1 MTPELE
7 IILAEGAGLQPG
19 LYCSKISQKR
29 NRCRLGQI
37 SLIGMYGGCCWRS
50 RGQKPAGGGKFP
62 PLFLLSFSERE
73 LTL

>member
-37 SLIGMYGGCCWRS
+37 SLIGMYGDVVGGPGVRS
-50 RGQKPAGGGKFP
+50 LRGGVNFP

>member
-50 RGQKPAGGGKFP
+50 RGQKPAGGVNFP
-62 PLFLLSFSERE
+62 LSFYSLSLRE
-73 LTL
+73 S